1 MKGNQSP
8 AGSFGIS
15 KKHLALISGF
25 MLVAVTSL
33 GITTASAAG
42 GVDGTGTG
50 GSCPVAGK
58 IGLKPPLAGFPSTD
72 TTPPATVKISA
83 KSVKGSLC
91 TGGTVDGANVLSM
104 KTSGSGTTPHS
115 SCSSL
120 VGANSVTFTVTVK
133 WKVAKGTPKLNPST
147 ITITSATGGVAGDG
161 NATFDAT
168 GSVTAGSFT
177 GNSVTAHIET
187 TSMSGD
193 LATACNGKGIKKLA
207 FTANSTFTLN

>member
-1 MKGNQSP
+1 MRRNLLVGGVIRVIGAFVVVTVMG
-8 AGSFGIS
+8 AG
-15 KKHLALISGF
+15 
-25 MLVAVTSL
+25 TP
-33 GITTASAAG
+33 ASAAG

-58 IGLKPPLAGFPSTD
+58 IGLKPALAGFPSPD
-72 TTPPATVKISA
+72 TTPPATVKIGA
-83 KSVKGSLC
+83 KSVKGSPC
-91 TGGTVDGANVLSM
+91 TGGTGDGANVLSM

-120 VGANSVTFTVTVK
+120 VGTNMVTFTVTVK
-133 WKVAKGTPKLNPST
+133 WKSAKGTPKLNPST

-177 GNSVTAHIET
+177 GNSVTAHVET
-187 TSMSGD
+187 TSTSAA
-193 LATACNGKGIKKLA
+193 LATACNGKGIKKLT